1 MSAADAINIVRT
13 RAGQPNI
20 ATGLSA
26 SEFKK
31 KYENERF
38 VELAFEGHR
47 FFDVRRWKEGPE
59 YFKNIRK
66 MTITKSG
73 ENLTFTPGT
82 LETRQWDDKMYF
94 FPIPQ
99 SEIQKSGGALTQ
111 NPGW

>member
-1 MSAADAINIVRT
+1 
-13 RAGQPNI
+13 
-20 ATGLSA
+20 
-26 SEFKK
+26 
-31 KYENERF
+31 
-38 VELAFEGHR
+38 
-47 FFDVRRWKEGPE
+47 
-59 YFKNIRK
+59 